1 MAKLQISPYPDNPAS
16 REELVAFLKEH
27 WTPDEQPDWERRMR
41 FWWDENPA
49 AAGNRERGRWVHADG
64 RLVCFGGSI
73 PAAYAW
79 RGNHCPAV
87 YATTFCVDT
96 RFPKAAAMLFLK
108 QREVMQQQI
117 ITHTT
122 PNPRVQEALL
132 KMNARAEKSVTRHY
146 LLAGSASQLSR
157 RSWWPSFPTCKR
169 LTTDP
174 AEVAAVARP
183 FQRADRIEKWISPEY
198 LRWFSRS
205 PGRKHHFLGVV
216 NSEGTLSSYLL
227 AIRHSIKGLRSWD
240 VLESFTTE
248 DDQSELHALIGL
260 LVKQPDL
267 LPGGALLVTAA
278 AFPGDPVWDRTP
290 ALFRR
295 HQQVCHFFLLPE
307 ALRNAPKHTAMA
319 EGDLGL

>member
-1 MAKLQISPYPDNPAS
+1 MSKLKLSYLPDDPAS
-16 REELVAFLKEH
+16 RAELVAFLDKH
-27 WTPDEQPDWERRMR
+27 WSSDRGHAWEKRMS
-41 FWWDENPA
+41 FWWDENPMA
-49 AAGNRERGRWVHADG
+49 AENEERGR
-64 RLVCFGGSI
+64 LVRSGEDIVGFCGSI
-73 PAAYAW
+73 PMLYAW
-79 RGNHCPAV
+79 KGERCPAIGT
-87 YATTFCVDT
+87 TTFCVDM

-108 QREVMQQQI
+108 QREVRQQQI
-117 ITHTT
+117 IAHTT

-146 LLAGSASQLSR
+146 LLAGSASQLSG

-198 LRWFSRS
+198 LRWFCRS

-216 NSEGTLSSYLL
+216 NSEGALSSYLL
-227 AIRHSIKGLRSWD
+227 VTRHSIKGLRSWD

-278 AFPGDPVWDRTP
+278 AFPGDHVWYRTP
-290 ALFRR
+290 ALLRR
-295 HQQVCHFFLLPE
+295 RQQVCHFFLLPE
-307 ALRNAPKHTAMA
+307 MLRDAPKHTVMA